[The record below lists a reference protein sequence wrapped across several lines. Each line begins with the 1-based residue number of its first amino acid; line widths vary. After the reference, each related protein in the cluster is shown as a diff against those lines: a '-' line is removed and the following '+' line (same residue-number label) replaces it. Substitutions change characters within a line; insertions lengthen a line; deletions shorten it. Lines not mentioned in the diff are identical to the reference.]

1 MEKNKNSDLKKLR
14 QEYMVFIIILIILFA
29 LVIFLL
35 IKDKEEIKK
44 EINEAK
50 GITEE
55 KVEQN
60 EKEKKDVEK

>member
-1 MEKNKNSDLKKLR
+1 MEKNRNKDLKKLS
-14 QEYMVFIIILIILFA
+14 QQYTIFIIIMVLLFVI
-29 LVIFLL
+29 VIFFL

-55 KVEQN
+55 QVETN
-60 EKEKKDVEK
+60 KKDIDE